1 MSELP
6 SFRSSLSGFHR
17 GDVIQFIKKL
27 MDEKAD
33 LENALAALNDE
44 NASLKA
50 EVENCKKQLAEIQS
64 ERQNEQL
71 LGRAMYDAR
80 RFSDTI
86 VQEANDSANDILNQ
100 AVEASQEVAENLDD
114 ISGQAAE
121 TKDFIAASMAAIEAK
136 LSDLRGQLA
145 AFEEEAA
152 NKSREFD
159 VSVSEDVPASDEN
172 VGEPSEREGAE
183 SAEKNNETAPT
194 RVTLRKVKRPDGK
207 K

>member
-6 SFRSSLSGFHR
+6 SFRSSFSGFHR
-17 GDVIQFIKKL
+17 GDVIQFIKQL

-33 LENALAALNDE
+33 LENALAAFTEE

-50 EVENCKKQLAEIQS
+50 EVEKYKKQLAEIQS

-86 VQEANDSANDILNQ
+86 VQEANDAANDIMNQ
-100 AVEASQEVAENLDD
+100 AVEASQDVTAQLDEIADQTAEVKAF
-114 ISGQAAE
+114 ISS
-121 TKDFIAASMAAIEAK
+121 SMASIEEK
-136 LSDLRGQLA
+136 LSDLHAQLA
-145 AFEEEAA
+145 AFEEDAA
-152 NKSREFD
+152 VKSKEFD
-159 VSVSEDVPASDEN
+159 VLVSEEVPSDDGDES
-172 VGEPSEREGAE
+172 EPSGAE
-183 SAEKNNETAPT
+183 SAENDEQKNDTPPA
-194 RVTLRKVKRPDGK
+194 RVTLRKVKRPDAK

>member
-17 GDVIQFIKKL
+17 GDVIQFIKQL
-27 MDEKAD
+27 MDEKSD
-33 LENALAALNDE
+33 LENTIAALREE
-44 NASLKA
+44 NASLKDEA
-50 EVENCKKQLAEIQS
+50 DKCKKQLAEIRS

-86 VQEANDSANDILNQ
+86 VQEANDAANDILNH
-100 AVEASQEVAENLDD
+100 AVEASQDVSEQLDEIAEQT
-114 ISGQAAE
+114 SVVKE
-121 TKDFIAASMAAIEAK
+121 FIASEMVSIEEK
-136 LSDLRGQLA
+136 LNDLRGKLN
-145 AFEEEAA
+145 AFEEDAA
-152 NKSREFD
+152 NKSKEFD
-159 VSVSEDVPASDEN
+159 VVVSDDVPAENTDFVDDASDDN
-172 VGEPSEREGAE
+172 VDNAE
-183 SAEKNNETAPT
+183 QKNDVVPA